1 MTIYPMRFEV
11 DGISVEVDR
20 NGWRFTDPSGRPAY
34 NALPVADRI
43 RLRKEFELQVQ
54 LAQNTPT
61 KGDR

>member
-20 NGWRFTDPSGRPAY
+20 NGWRFADPSGRPAY

-43 RLRKEFELQVQ
+43 RLRKDFELQVQ
-54 LAQNTPT
+54 LAQKTPT
-61 KGDR
+61 KGDQ